1 MVFSGICSFLVFLLC
16 IKRNQSFIPTIIF
29 VSIYILNRLAMTRK
43 MQINNVA
50 RGYFCLKSCKRLAYL
65 GSSRIRIFQC

>member
-50 RGYFCLKSCKRLAYL
+50 RGYIQTIQTLLNSY
-65 GSSRIRIFQC
+65 